1 MATKTKRVLV
11 TPTERTR
18 LILERYTAVTG
29 KPMAGMIRELMDE
42 AAPIMLE
49 VIEMTERLQNRPS
62 LQKEQ
67 LLKFA
72 ETGHQRINAIQQDIE
87 GLFEKKRG
95 RKPKGTRCKT

>member
-1 MATKTKRVLV
+1 MATKTKRILV

-29 KPMAGMIRELMDE
+29 KPMAGMIRELMDD

-49 VIEMTERLQNRPS
+49 VIELTERLQNKPH

-67 LLKFA
+67 LLRYA
-72 ETGHQRINAIQQDIE
+72 EAGHQRIHAVQQDIH
-87 GLFEKKRG
+87 GLFDKKRG
-95 RKPKGTRCKT
+95 RKPKARPR